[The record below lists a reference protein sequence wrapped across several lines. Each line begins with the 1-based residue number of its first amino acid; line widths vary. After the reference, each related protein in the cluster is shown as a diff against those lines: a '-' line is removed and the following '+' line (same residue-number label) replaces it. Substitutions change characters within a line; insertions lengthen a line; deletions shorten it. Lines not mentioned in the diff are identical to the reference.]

1 MSGHRPQRYDGDMSL
16 LYAFK
21 QSVLDLGRG
30 EAKAKAKPLTMKDE
44 ALDRSASG
52 LDRRAS
58 ERSVM
63 FWLLSDRALYLV
75 VGSDPDDHAFRIPY
89 EAIAEMS
96 LDFDETSDFLPWYIR
111 VSLDGGDVGEI
122 TRLEPGPPPGQ
133 PLGARPPVVVA
144 GGERQTLA
152 RGETIPLAGFATC
165 SPRFRG
171 ALRRRMELAQR
182 PLSITGEEAAKAAG
196 RSPLGKKTG

>member
-1 MSGHRPQRYDGDMSL
+1 MNPMSL

-30 EAKAKAKPLTMKDE
+30 EAKTKAKPLAIGDE

-89 EAIAEMS
+89 EAITDMS

-111 VSLDGGDVGEI
+111 VSISPDGDGRI
-122 TRLEPGPPPGQ
+122 TKIEPGTPPGQ
-133 PLGARPPVVVA
+133 PLKSRPPVDVV
-144 GGERQTLA
+144 GEERAALA
-152 RGETIPLAGFATC
+152 RGEIIPTAGFAAC
-165 SPRFRG
+165 PKRFRS
-171 ALRRRMELAQR
+171 ALRRRMELANR
-182 PLSITGEEAAKAAG
+182 PLTITGEEAADAPQ
-196 RSPLGKKTG
+196 RPLRAKKSG

>member
-1 MSGHRPQRYDGDMSL
+1 MSL

-30 EAKAKAKPLTMKDE
+30 EAKVKAKPLTVGDE

-63 FWLLSDRALYLV
+63 FWLLSDRALFLV

-89 EAIAEMS
+89 EAIADMS
-96 LDFDETSDFLPWYIR
+96 LDHDETATFLPWYIR
-111 VSLDGGDVGEI
+111 LAVAPEGPGAI
-122 TRLEPGPPPGQ
+122 TKVEPGNVPGH
-133 PLGARPPVVVA
+133 PLGTRPPVVVTDD
-144 GGERQTLA
+144 ERQMLA
-152 RGETIPLAGFATC
+152 RGEVVPLTGFAAC
-165 SPRFRG
+165 PKRFRS
-171 ALRRRMELAQR
+171 ALERRMELAGR
-182 PLSITGEEAAKAAG
+182 PLSITGEEAADRLS
-196 RSPLGKKTG
+196 RSSKGKNR

>member
-1 MSGHRPQRYDGDMSL
+1 MYDDRMSL

-30 EAKAKAKPLTMKDE
+30 EAKSKAKPLTVKDE

-52 LDRRAS
+52 LDRRVT

-89 EAIAEMS
+89 EAISEMS
-96 LDFDETSDFLPWYIR
+96 LDYDETSGFLPWYIR
-111 VSLDGGDVGEI
+111 VSIDPEGQGNI
-122 TRLEPGPPPGQ
+122 TKIEPGTLPGQ
-133 PLGARPPVVVA
+133 PLGARPPADVV
-144 GGERQTLA
+144 GDERVGLA
-152 RGETIPLAGFATC
+152 RGEIIPLVGFAAC
-165 SPRFRG
+165 PKRFRS
-171 ALRRRMELAQR
+171 ALKRRMELAGR
-182 PLSITGEEAAKAAG
+182 PLTITGEEAADAPAKSQRA
-196 RSPLGKKTG
+196 KKTG

>member
-1 MSGHRPQRYDGDMSL
+1 MSL

-30 EAKAKAKPLTMKDE
+30 EAKAKAKPLTVGDE

-63 FWLLSDRALYLV
+63 FWLLSDRALFLV

-89 EAIAEMS
+89 EAISDMS
-96 LDFDETSDFLPWYIR
+96 LDHDETAIFLPWYIR
-111 VSLDGGDVGEI
+111 IAISGEGSGVI
-122 TRLEPGPPPGQ
+122 TRVEPGNIPGH
-133 PLGARPPVVVA
+133 PLATRPPVVVA
-144 GGERQTLA
+144 EEERQMLA
-152 RGETIPLAGFATC
+152 RGEIVPLAGFGAC
-165 SPRFRG
+165 PKRFRT
-171 ALRRRMELAQR
+171 ALERRMELAGR
-182 PLSITGEEAAKAAG
+182 PLSITGEEAADRLS
-196 RSPLGKKTG
+196 RSSKVKNR